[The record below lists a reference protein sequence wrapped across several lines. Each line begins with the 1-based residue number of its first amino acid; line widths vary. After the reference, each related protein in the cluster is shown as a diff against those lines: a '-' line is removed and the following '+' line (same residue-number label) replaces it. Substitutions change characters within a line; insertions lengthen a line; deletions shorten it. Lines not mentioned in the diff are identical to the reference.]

1 MKLYYLCFL
10 LLTTF
15 VNSQNIK
22 IDKIE
27 HLKKQLSKSKD
38 ISRKIAN
45 HIDLSLTYRF
55 YNLDSTYYYG
65 AKAIFL
71 ARKNHLKKL
80 EAKALTSLV
89 IYNIEKNNPRQ
100 AQKINALSLHLNKS
114 INNPSGIGFNYS
126 LTGRIYQLQS
136 DFVNASKNYFE
147 AEKLAVATND
157 LETQIWIYK
166 NLSFLFLDQQNFA
179 KALKFGFQARAI
191 SNKIKDYDEVAFCN
205 GILGEIYRLKKE
217 FTLSEKF
224 FKISHTYFK
233 NNNNYYGIAWVLTN
247 WSILYDSN
255 LDKCF
260 EMEMEAQK
268 IWNSISPNNFMSLAN
283 QFNIGYTYLYLHERY
298 VKTHSKTDPEAIA
311 LINNAEK
318 YFKTSQTIAKTNN
331 NKTWIMNC
339 YAAISIVYYVRNEIE
354 AYSENTEK
362 YYALRDSIYSQKNKN
377 KIAELEVAK
386 TIDVKNKE
394 IQLNHLKIAT
404 KEKQKWY
411 LIGGILSLF
420 IIGGLLFYQSRN
432 RKKNNEKLQLLN
444 AELDQ
449 ANKAKT
455 RFFSILNH
463 DLRGPVANLI
473 FFLQLQKESPEL
485 LDEESTKRMQDKT
498 MEGAENLLNSMEDI
512 LQWSKSQMENF
523 KPQPRNIFISSL
535 FEDIKNHFSSEENM
549 TILFENQK
557 NIQLYTDENYL
568 KTIIRNLTGNAVKA
582 LKETKNPS
590 ITWTARQE
598 NKQTFLTI
606 KDNGPGASIEQFR
619 ALYDEK
625 EVSGIKSGLGL
636 HLIRDLAKAID
647 CEITVA
653 SKQNEGTTIT
663 LKL

>member
-1 MKLYYLCFL
+1 M
-10 LLTTF
+10 
-15 VNSQNIK
+15 
-22 IDKIE
+22 
-27 HLKKQLSKSKD
+27 
-38 ISRKIAN
+38 
-45 HIDLSLTYRF
+45 
-55 YNLDSTYYYG
+55 
-65 AKAIFL
+65 
-71 ARKNHLKKL
+71 
-80 EAKALTSLV
+80 
-89 IYNIEKNNPRQ
+89 
-100 AQKINALSLHLNKS
+100 
-114 INNPSGIGFNYS
+114 
-126 LTGRIYQLQS
+126 
-136 DFVNASKNYFE
+136 
-147 AEKLAVATND
+147 
-157 LETQIWIYK
+157 
-166 NLSFLFLDQQNFA
+166 
-179 KALKFGFQARAI
+179 
-191 SNKIKDYDEVAFCN
+191 
-205 GILGEIYRLKKE
+205 
-217 FTLSEKF
+217 
-224 FKISHTYFK
+224 
-233 NNNNYYGIAWVLTN
+233 
-247 WSILYDSN
+247 
-255 LDKCF
+255 
-260 EMEMEAQK
+260 
-268 IWNSISPNNFMSLAN
+268 
-283 QFNIGYTYLYLHERY
+283 
-298 VKTHSKTDPEAIA
+298 
-311 LINNAEK
+311 
-318 YFKTSQTIAKTNN
+318 
-331 NKTWIMNC
+331 
-339 YAAISIVYYVRNEIE
+339 
-354 AYSENTEK
+354 
-362 YYALRDSIYSQKNKN
+362 
-377 KIAELEVAK
+377 
-386 TIDVKNKE
+386 
-394 IQLNHLKIAT
+394 
-404 KEKQKWY
+404 
-411 LIGGILSLF
+411 
-420 IIGGLLFYQSRN
+420 LFYQSRN

-549 TILFENQK
+549 TILFENQQ

-590 ITWTARQE
+590 ITWTVRQE